1 MIRRRTF
8 PTIWKVTGF
17 LMPLVILFILAGCRE
32 HQENSVTCED
42 TSSQQTVEESTF
54 SISAAGTSPQ
64 KSDYSFRNACFYC
77 VETREL
83 LYAYNTEEKIAPA
96 SLTKILTAS
105 VACHYITEDTV
116 FVVGS
121 ELSLLKPHSSLCLI
135 KKGHRLAL
143 KDLLTGLLIS
153 SGNDAAYT
161 VAVNVARS
169 LSKEKLSDSEAVAR
183 FCTLMNS
190 FSQSLGMENSNF
202 KNPDGWDDPQQYTT
216 ISDLLKLTQY
226 ALTVSTIKEIISFS
240 EKHVIFKSG
249 ENITWKNTNQLLNL
263 SGKHYNKYAIG
274 MKTGTTKNAG
284 NCLIAVFRKNE
295 LTYIAIVCGAE
306 TSDSRYEA
314 ANRLFETYSK

>member
-1 MIRRRTF
+1 M
-8 PTIWKVTGF
+8 
-17 LMPLVILFILAGCRE
+17 LLVILFILAGCRE

-83 LYAYNTEEKIAPA
+83 LYAYNTEERLAPA

-169 LSKEKLSDSEAVAR
+169 LSKEKLSDSEAVTH

>member
-1 MIRRRTF
+1 
-8 PTIWKVTGF
+8 
-17 LMPLVILFILAGCRE
+17 MPLVILFILAGCRE

-169 LSKEKLSDSEAVAR
+169 LSKEKLSDSEAVTR

-202 KNPDGWDDPQQYTT
+202 KSPDGWDDPQQYTT

>member
-1 MIRRRTF
+1 MIKRPYIITVR
-8 PTIWKVTGF
+8 ISA
-17 LMPLVILFILAGCRE
+17 LLLLI
-32 HQENSVTCED
+32 SVTFLIFLGFKEQTD
-42 TSSQQTVEESTF
+42 YSVTIGNISSSQATEQTTDCVTATEPS
-54 SISAAGTSPQ
+54 SQ
-64 KSDYSFRNACFYC
+64 KTDRSFEAACFYC
-77 VETREL
+77 VETKEL
-83 LYAYNTEEKIAPA
+83 LFSYNTEERLAPA
-96 SLTKILTAS
+96 SFTKILTAS

-169 LSKEKLSDSEAVAR
+169 LSKEKLSDSEAVTH

-240 EKHVIFKSG
+240 EKHIIFKSG

-295 LTYIAIVCGAE
+295 LTYIAIVCGAK